1 MVQTFSTAFFMTVG
15 TVQKKHNESLNKP
28 TFDKV
33 GIDVVAAGDA
43 GVVGQHDPAVVER
56 QDILIK
62 QNHHWLQKDLNERN

>member
-1 MVQTFSTAFFMTVG
+1 MVQTLSTAFFMTVG
-15 TVQKKHNESLNKP
+15 TVQKKPMNNP

-33 GIDVVAAGDA
+33 GIDVVAAGDP

-62 QNHHWLQKDLNERN
+62 QNHH